1 MSTRNHKFGRQNQGG
16 LSESDDENGYNY
28 ENQESCY
35 GTVSYSNDN
44 EDEDDDYDDDDED
57 EDDEDDIEDDDDD
70 DDEST
75 STDEE
80 KKDTTMQET
89 PENSK
94 NKA

>member
-1 MSTRNHKFGRQNQGG
+1 MSTRSHKFGRQNQGG
-16 LSESDDENGYNY
+16 PSESDDENGYNY
-28 ENQESCY
+28 AGNQESY
-35 GTVSYSNDN
+35 GINYAN

-57 EDDEDDIEDDDDD
+57 DDDDDDDVEDDD

-80 KKDTTMQET
+80 KKDAKMQDT
-89 PENSK
+89 PEDSK

>member
-1 MSTRNHKFGRQNQGG
+1 MSIQDPKKIRNIFVFIFLYLWEKIFLCSAG
-16 LSESDDENGYNY
+16 
-28 ENQESCY
+28 NQESCY

-44 EDEDDDYDDDDED
+44 EDDDDYDDDDDDED
-57 EDDEDDIEDDDDD
+57 DDEDDIEDD

-80 KKDTTMQET
+80 KKDTTMQEI